1 MRFWLLPKSCG
12 WCVDSED
19 LIIWVTLYTSGICV
33 QNCSAMI
40 WGEGRRNIL
49 CFWMTSGFPLPTR
62 NFTNGDRKALR
73 TCLSKTVGSSCLQCH
88 MTILSGHWTSA
99 SPYVKWKCEEDKKS
113 CVFRRSVL
121 KHRCLCVCVRGWG
134 LESGC
139 RFAVGLFLF
148 LFLVS
153 KLHKAGALLRRIWCR
168 KAQATLKIQSSKENR
183 KIKRKNGYHS

>member
-1 MRFWLLPKSCG
+1 MIIAKVMWLVRWLRRSHHLSDIVHVGDMCAELL
-12 WCVDSED
+12 SND
-19 LIIWVTLYTSGICV
+19 LR
-33 QNCSAMI
+33 
-40 WGEGRRNIL
+40 GREKKYFMFL
-49 CFWMTSGFPLPTR
+49 MTAGFPLPTH
-62 NFTNGDRKALR
+62 NFTNGDRKALP

-113 CVFRRSVL
+113 YVFRRSVL

-134 LESGC
+134 LDSGC

-183 KIKRKNGYHS
+183 KNKHKNGYHS

>member
-1 MRFWLLPKSCG
+1 MWLVRWLRRSHHLSDIVYVG
-12 WCVDSED
+12 D
-19 LIIWVTLYTSGICV
+19 LCAELLSNDLRGREKKYFMFLNDLWFSSSHSQFY
-33 QNCSAMI
+33 QRRQ
-40 WGEGRRNIL
+40 EG
-49 CFWMTSGFPLPTR
+49 
-62 NFTNGDRKALR
+62 FTD
-73 TCLSKTVGSSCLQCH
+73 LSLQTVGSSCLQCH